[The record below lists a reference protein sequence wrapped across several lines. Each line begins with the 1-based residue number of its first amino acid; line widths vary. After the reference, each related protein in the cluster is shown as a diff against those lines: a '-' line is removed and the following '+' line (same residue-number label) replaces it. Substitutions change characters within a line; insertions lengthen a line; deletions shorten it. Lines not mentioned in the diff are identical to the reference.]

1 MDDSN
6 FKMVEISYSSVGSSN
21 SKIVEQRSVTF
32 LLFGL
37 REFEIS
43 SSKSL
48 SVLSGSLDL
57 SVNGSPLMMELE
69 ALDLLFLTPNIYK
82 YQ

>member
-1 MDDSN
+1 M
-6 FKMVEISYSSVGSSN
+6 
-21 SKIVEQRSVTF
+21 EQRSVTF

-57 SVNGSPLMMELE
+57 SDNDSPLMMELE